1 MPRVKRGPKRKNR
14 RAKTLGL
21 AKGYY
26 GTKSKSYRMAKLQV
40 EKSLQYAYRD
50 RKAKK
55 RDFRGLWIV
64 RINAA
69 ARENEISYSRL
80 MDGLKKA
87 GNDINRKMLAD
98 LAVTDPGA
106 FAHLVG
112 VAKAA
117 LAGA

>member
-1 MPRVKRGPKRKNR
+1 MPRVKRSVHARKKRRKVLEQASGYWGLKNSNYTY
-14 RAKTLGL
+14 AKE
-21 AKGYY
+21 
-26 GTKSKSYRMAKLQV
+26 QV
-40 EKSLQYAYRD
+40 ERSLAYAYRD
-50 RKAKK
+50 RKVKK
-55 RDFRGLWIV
+55 RDFRGLWII

-98 LAVTDPGA
+98 LAVSDPPA
-106 FAHLVG
+106 FTHLVG

>member
-14 RAKTLGL
+14 RAKTLAL

-40 EKSLQYAYRD
+40 EKSLLYAYRD

-87 GNDINRKMLAD
+87 GNEMLAD
-98 LAVTDPGA
+98 LAVTDPPA
-106 FAHLVG
+106 FTHLVG

>member
-14 RAKTLGL
+14 RAKTLAL

-26 GTKSKSYRMAKLQV
+26 GTKSKSYRMAKLAV
-40 EKSLQYAYRD
+40 EKSLLYAYRD
-50 RKAKK
+50 RKARK

-69 ARENEISYSRL
+69 ARENEISYSKL

-98 LAVTDPGA
+98 LAVREPDS
-106 FAHLVG
+106 FASLVT
-112 VAKAA
+112 VAKAKS
-117 LAGA
+117 GA

>member
-1 MPRVKRGPKRKNR
+1 MPRVKRGPKRKNK
-14 RAKTLGL
+14 RAKTLAL

-50 RKAKK
+50 RKVRK
-55 RDFRGLWIV
+55 RDFRGIWII

-98 LAVTDPGA
+98 IAVTDPAA
-106 FAHLVG
+106 FKHLVG

-117 LAGA
+117 LKTA